1 MNGSLTFLFFFFYL
15 IFFSSLFIWES
26 LERCWLFCRYIFL
39 IAPIV
44 GDGGRTSAIF
54 EKKKERNGRSFH
66 SKELI
71 SRLHGAARQTL
82 KYLSFL
88 YKWFLSI
95 VGPRWH
101 FSWRCG
107 HWFSLRIFAD
117 VRVHRNSGGPF
128 SLPSTCS
135 ACLIPFWFCSP
146 FFFLFQTVI
155 VCTVYI
161 ISP

>member
-1 MNGSLTFLFFFFYL
+1 MNGSLTFLFFFLFD
-15 IFFSSLFIWES
+15 IFFQSIYLRILGTVLAVLQIYFFDCANCRWWRPH
-26 LERCWLFCRYIFL
+26 ERHFW
-39 IAPIV
+39 
-44 GDGGRTSAIF
+44 
-54 EKKKERNGRSFH
+54 KKRKRNGRSFH

>member
-1 MNGSLTFLFFFFYL
+1 MRHPQKQKIMFKKRKRKCVFFFFTNRYLVMFTFFGYRALRGVYIRKTISWMVLSLFFFFFYL

-26 LERCWLFCRYIFL
+26 LERCWLFCRYIFFYC
-39 IAPIV
+39 ANCRWWRPHE
-44 GDGGRTSAIF
+44 RHF
-54 EKKKERNGRSFH
+54 WKKKERNGRSFH

-101 FSWRCG
+101 FYLALR
-107 HWFSLRIFAD
+107 SL
-117 VRVHRNSGGPF
+117 V
-128 SLPSTCS
+128 
-135 ACLIPFWFCSP
+135 
-146 FFFLFQTVI
+146 
-155 VCTVYI
+155 
-161 ISP
+161 